1 MHGPHARSYRRLQAL
16 PGLDA
21 RAQVHLLSNALSLV
35 GGLLRRRPEA
45 AEDLLLARDR
55 AEAEAV
61 RAVAA
66 ARLRAL
72 VDDEVV
78 SCRDGHRIWRSLQ
91 VCGPPIAWPLSWDD
105 ERAPAAVSGG

>member
-1 MHGPHARSYRRLQAL
+1 MNSARHRGYLTAIVVIGTLSIDEAA
-16 PGLDA
+16 PP
-21 RAQVHLLSNALSLV
+21 LL
-35 GGLLRRRPEA
+35 EA

-66 ARLRAL
+66 AQLRAL
-72 VDDEVV
+72 VDDDVV
-78 SCRDGHRIWRSLQ
+78 SRRDGHRIWRSLQ

-105 ERAPAAVSGG
+105 APVPAAVSGG